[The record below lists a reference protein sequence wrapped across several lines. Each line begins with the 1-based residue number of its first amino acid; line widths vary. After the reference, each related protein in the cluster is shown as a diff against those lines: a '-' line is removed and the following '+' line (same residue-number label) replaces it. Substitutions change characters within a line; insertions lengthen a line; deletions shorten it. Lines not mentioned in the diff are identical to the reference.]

1 MSFFRFFGFEFYC
14 CGVGCVFWLVGW
26 FLVVG
31 MGSNLGRFAVGVVVG
46 SDVVV
51 GLLWFFGFGFC
62 CCGFG

>member
-1 MSFFRFFGFEFYC
+1 LGLSFIV
-14 CGVGCVFWLVGW
+14 VG
-26 FLVVG
+26 LVVFCG
-31 MGSNLGRFAVGVVVG
+31 WWGGFRWWGWVPIWGGFVVGVVVG